1 MDSHHRFS
9 RSSGNYPT
17 VQQSKFSTL
26 IKPSIF
32 KRLGFSCGN
41 MEFPMDTHPLSR
53 NLRVL
58 HVLTLST
65 KNGDYGGPV
74 RVAREIC
81 RELSARKFETEI
93 FSGTLKGNEPVPF
106 EGLNESYVYVKS
118 ITKHFSLS
126 SLWSWNL
133 IFLLNR
139 RIKHADL
146 IHIHFAR
153 DLISFIAALLCLLNR
168 KKYVTQS
175 HGMIVQ
181 DYRLAT
187 RIIDSIFTIPFWKAS
202 SAIFVLHSQESSEI
216 TKIYKNSKLKVLPNG
231 IAVNQNFEVKKH
243 GPNLRVAFC
252 ARLHVDKGVDQFLN
266 LAKSQR
272 EKPIKFEIYG
282 PDGGELSRSLSSIRQ
297 HNLSE
302 TVTYKGALATETV
315 SSRLAEVDL
324 LVLPSRYDNF
334 PMVILEALSVGTPVL
349 VMPSCGISSILA
361 SYNRYFVAQ
370 DASISGLIKSFEEL
384 TQLIPNISRKSLV
397 EFCAQNFSISKV
409 CDDLTVVYQNILV
422 SHG

>member
-1 MDSHHRFS
+1 
-9 RSSGNYPT
+9 
-17 VQQSKFSTL
+17 
-26 IKPSIF
+26 
-32 KRLGFSCGN
+32 
-41 MEFPMDTHPLSR
+41 MDTHPLTR

-74 RVAREIC
+74 RVARELC
-81 RELSARKFETEI
+81 RELSARRFDTEI
-93 FSGTLKGNEPVPF
+93 FSGALKGNEPVPF
-106 EGLNESYVYVKS
+106 EGSNESYVYVKS
-118 ITKHFSLS
+118 ITKLYPLS
-126 SLWSWNL
+126 TLWSWKL
-133 IFLLNR
+133 IFSLNQ

-175 HGMIVQ
+175 HGMIVP

-187 RIIDSIFTIPFWKAS
+187 RIIDSIFTIPLWKAS
-202 SAIFVLHSQESSEI
+202 NAIFVLQSQESTDI
-216 TKIYKNSKLKVLPNG
+216 TKIYKNSKLKFLPNG
-231 IAVNQNFEVKKH
+231 IAVNQNFEVEKH
-243 GPNLRVAFC
+243 QPNLRVAFC
-252 ARLHVDKGVDQFLN
+252 ARLHANKGIDKFLS

-282 PDGGELSRSLSSIRQ
+282 PDGGELGRSLIFIREN
-297 HNLSE
+297 NLSE

-315 SSRLAEVDL
+315 DNMLSTVDL
-324 LVLPSRYDNF
+324 LVLPSTYDPF

-349 VMPSCGISSILA
+349 VMPTCAISSLLA
-361 SYNRYFVAQ
+361 SCNPYFVAHE
-370 DASISGLIKSFEEL
+370 ASIDGLIKSFEEL
-384 TQLIPNISRKSLV
+384 TQSLPNISRKSLV
-397 EFCAQNFSISKV
+397 EFCAKNLSISKV
-409 CDDLTVVYQNILV
+409 CDDLTDVYENILE